1 MQLIDVTESRL
12 PYQLSEEDVVKLMR
26 YCGENVKRER
36 KHPDYDDLFYFKF
49 SEDNRGLETSY
60 FVGMDW
66 IKEGDLAISV
76 RPKLESDAYDVDV
89 LSMLAEALEDPENV
103 NHLDG
108 LLTIDFGRRPLVI
121 NKQDNLLSPFLL
133 VLFIQVL
140 KTIVSKGL
148 KKGYHTKIESLRSK
162 IKGKVRVEK
171 NFRINTVKG
180 KLTDQ
185 FCKFDEYGVDTM
197 ENRLLKKAFLSA
209 CTTFERTPMTSE
221 AAALKTNLRQIRAAF
236 SEVSDRVEISDVQTV
251 AANPVHKEYKE
262 AIKLAKL
269 ILRRQ
274 GYDNWN
280 KESEGKSP
288 PFWIDMSKL
297 FELFVFKKLREG
309 FPQSEVT
316 YHFKA
321 HYQELDFIVKKGKD
335 NPPFIVDAK
344 YKPRYK
350 DNSVSKD
357 DARQVAGYSRLE
369 RVYQELG
376 VFDYAKNIRCLLIYP
391 VLSANSGEEEIDCK
405 NAFHEQQNGYVGIYK
420 RGLLV
425 PTIKKSQERH
435 LIS

>member
-1 MQLIDVTESRL
+1 MQLIEVTESRL
-12 PYQLSEEDVVKLMR
+12 PYQLPEEEVIMLMR

-36 KHPDYDDLFYFKF
+36 KHPDYGDLFYFKF
-49 SEDNRGLETSY
+49 SEDNRSLETSY
-60 FVGMDW
+60 FIGMDW

-76 RPKLESDAYDVDV
+76 KPKLGSNVYDVDV
-89 LSMLAEALEDPENV
+89 LTMLAEALEDPENV

-108 LLTIDFGRRPLVI
+108 LLTIDFRRQPLII
-121 NKQDNLLSPFLL
+121 NKQDDLLSLFLL

-140 KTIVSKGL
+140 KIIVSRGL
-148 KKGYHTKIESLRSK
+148 KKGYNTKTESLRSK
-162 IKGKVRVEK
+162 IKGKVRIEK
-171 NFRINTVKG
+171 NLRINTIKG

-185 FCKFDEYGVDTM
+185 YCKFDEYGFDTI

-209 CTTFERTPMTSE
+209 CAIFQHTPWATE
-221 AAALKTNLRQIRAAF
+221 WADLKTTLRQIRTAF
-236 SEVSDRVEISDVQTV
+236 SEVSDRVEVSDVQIVST
-251 AANPVHKEYKE
+251 NPVHKEYRE

-274 GYDNWN
+274 GYDNWE
-280 KESEGKSP
+280 KDSEGKSP

-309 FPQSEVT
+309 FSQSEVT

-321 HYQELDFIVKKGKD
+321 HYQELDFIVKKNNN

-344 YKPRYK
+344 YKPRYR

-376 VFDYAKNIRCLLIYP
+376 VYDYAKSIRCLIIYP
-391 VLSANSGEEEIDCK
+391 VLSTNSGEEEIDSK
-405 NAFHEQQNGYVGIYK
+405 NAFQNQQNGYVEIYK

-425 PTIKKSQERH
+425 PTIKK
-435 LIS
+435 L

>member
-1 MQLIDVTESRL
+1 MQLIEVTESRST
-12 PYQLSEEDVVKLMR
+12 YQLPEEDVIKLMR
-26 YCGENVKRER
+26 YCGENVKRGR
-36 KHPDYDDLFYFKF
+36 KHPDYNDLFYFKF
-49 SEDNRGLETSY
+49 SEDNCGLETSY
-60 FVGMDW
+60 YIGMDW

-76 RPKLESDAYDVDV
+76 RPKLGSDTYDVDV

-108 LLTIDFGRRPLVI
+108 LLTIDFGRQPIIV
-121 NKQDNLLSPFLL
+121 NKQEDLLSPFLL

-140 KTIVSKGL
+140 KTIVNKGL
-148 KKGYHTKIESLRSK
+148 KKGYNTKTESLRSK
-162 IKGKVRVEK
+162 IKGKVRIER
-171 NFRINTVKG
+171 NFRINSLKG
-180 KLTDQ
+180 KLADQ
-185 FCKFDEYGVDTM
+185 FCKFDEYGVDTL

-209 CTTFERTPMTSE
+209 CTFFQRTPMDTE
-221 AAALKTNLRQIRAAF
+221 TAALKTTLRQIRAAF

-251 AANPVHKEYKE
+251 SANPVHKEYKE
-262 AIKLAKL
+262 AIQLAKL

-274 GYDNWN
+274 GYDNW
-280 KESEGKSP
+280 KKDSEGKSP

-309 FPQSEVT
+309 FSQSEVT

-321 HYQELDFIVKKGKD
+321 HYQELDFIVKKSKD

-350 DNSVSKD
+350 DNSVSKE

-376 VFDYAKNIRCLLIYP
+376 VYDYAKNIRCLIIYP
-391 VLSANSGEEEIDCK
+391 VLSTSSGEDEIDCK
-405 NAFHEQQNGYVGIYK
+405 NAFREQQSGYVEIYK

-425 PTIKKSQERH
+425 PTIKK
-435 LIS
+435 L

>member
-1 MQLIDVTESRL
+1 MQLIEVTESRL
-12 PYQLSEEDVVKLMR
+12 PYQLPEDEVIKLMR
-26 YCGENVKRER
+26 HCGKNVKPER
-36 KHPDYDDLFYFKF
+36 KHPDYSDLFYFKF
-49 SEDNRGLETSY
+49 SEDNRSLETSY
-60 FVGMDW
+60 FIGMDW

-76 RPKLESDAYDVDV
+76 KPKLGSNVYDVDV

-108 LLTIDFGRRPLVI
+108 LLAIDFGRRPLVI
-121 NKQDNLLSPFLL
+121 NRQDDLLSPFLL

-140 KTIVSKGL
+140 KTIVSRGL
-148 KKGYHTKIESLRSK
+148 KNGYHTKTESLRSK

-185 FCKFDEYGVDTM
+185 FCKFDEYGVDTL
-197 ENRLLKKAFLSA
+197 ENRLLKKAFLRA
-209 CTTFERTPMTSE
+209 CTIFERTPMNTE
-221 AAALKTNLRQIRAAF
+221 KAALKTTLRQIRAAF
-236 SEVSDRVEISDVQTV
+236 SEVSDRVEISDVQIVST
-251 AANPVHKEYKE
+251 NPVHKEYRE

-274 GYDNWN
+274 GYDNW
-280 KESEGKSP
+280 KKDSEGNSP

-309 FPQSEVT
+309 FSQSEVT

-321 HYQELDFIVKKGKD
+321 HYQELDFIVKKSKD

-350 DNSVSKD
+350 DSSVSKD
-357 DARQVAGYSRLE
+357 DARQVAGYSRLG

-376 VFDYAKNIRCLLIYP
+376 VYDYAKNIRCLIIYP
-391 VLSANSGEEEIDCK
+391 VLSTNSGEEEIDCK
-405 NAFHEQQNGYVGIYK
+405 NAFHEQQSGYVEIYK

-425 PTIKKSQERH
+425 PTIKK
-435 LIS
+435 L

>member
-1 MQLIDVTESRL
+1 MQLIEVTESRL
-12 PYQLSEEDVVKLMR
+12 SYQLPEEEVIKLMR
-26 YCGENVKRER
+26 YCDENVIRER
-36 KHPDYDDLFYFKF
+36 KHPDNDNLFYFKF

-76 RPKLESDAYDVDV
+76 RPKLESDAYEIDV
-89 LSMLAEALEDPENV
+89 LSMLAEALEAPENV

-108 LLTIDFGRRPLVI
+108 LLTIDFGRPPIIV
-121 NKQDNLLSPFLL
+121 NKQEDLLSPFLL

-140 KTIVSKGL
+140 KTIVHKGL
-148 KKGYHTKIESLRSK
+148 KKGYNTKTESLRSK

-209 CTTFERTPMTSE
+209 CTIFERTPMTTE
-221 AAALKTNLRQIRAAF
+221 AAALTTTLRQIRATF
-236 SEVSDRVEISDVQTV
+236 SEVSDRVEISDVLTV
-251 AANPVHKEYKE
+251 FVNPVHKEYKE

-274 GYDNWN
+274 GYDNW
-280 KESEGKSP
+280 KKDSEGKSP

-297 FELFVFKKLREG
+297 FELFVFKKLRDG
-309 FPQSEVT
+309 FSRSEVT
-316 YHFKA
+316 YHLEV
-321 HYQELDFIVKKGKD
+321 HHQELDFVVKKSKD
-335 NPPFIVDAK
+335 NPPFIADAK

-350 DNSVSKD
+350 DKSLSQD
-357 DARQVAGYSRLE
+357 DARQVAGYSRLKG
-369 RVYQELG
+369 VYKKLG
-376 VFDYAKNIRCLLIYP
+376 VFDYAKNIRCLIIYP
-391 VLSANSGEEEIDCK
+391 VLTTSSGEEEIDCK
-405 NAFHEQQNGYVGIYK
+405 NAFHEQQSGYVEIYK

-425 PTIKKSQERH
+425 PTIKK
-435 LIS
+435 L

>member
-1 MQLIDVTESRL
+1 MQLIEVTESRST
-12 PYQLSEEDVVKLMR
+12 YQLPEEDVIKLMR
-26 YCGENVKRER
+26 YCGGNVKRGR
-36 KHPDYDDLFYFKF
+36 KHPDYKDLFYFKF

-60 FVGMDW
+60 YIGVDW

-76 RPKLESDAYDVDV
+76 RPKLGGDAYDVDV

-108 LLTIDFGRRPLVI
+108 LLTIDFGRQPIIV
-121 NKQDNLLSPFLL
+121 NKQEDLLSPFLL

-140 KTIVSKGL
+140 KTIVNKGL
-148 KKGYHTKIESLRSK
+148 KKGYNTKTESLRSK
-162 IKGKVRVEK
+162 IKGKVSIER
-171 NFRINTVKG
+171 NFRINTLKG

-185 FCKFDEYGVDTM
+185 FCKFDEYGVDTL
-197 ENRLLKKAFLSA
+197 ENRLLKKAFISA
-209 CTTFERTPMTSE
+209 CVIFERTPMNKE
-221 AAALKTNLRQIRAAF
+221 AAALKTTLRQIRATF

-251 AANPVHKEYKE
+251 SANPVHKEYKE

-274 GYDNWN
+274 GYDNW
-280 KESEGKSP
+280 KKDSEGNSP

-309 FPQSEVT
+309 FSQSEVT

-321 HYQELDFIVKKGKD
+321 HHQELDFIVKKGKD

-350 DNSVSKD
+350 DKSVSKD

-376 VFDYAKNIRCLLIYP
+376 VFDYAKNIRCLIVYP
-391 VLSANSGEEEIDCK
+391 VLSTNSGEEEIDCK
-405 NAFHEQQNGYVGIYK
+405 NAFHEQQSGYVEIYK

-425 PTIKKSQERH
+425 PTIKK
-435 LIS
+435 L

>member
-1 MQLIDVTESRL
+1 MQLIEVTESRL
-12 PYQLSEEDVVKLMR
+12 PYQLHEEDVIKLMK

-36 KHPDYDDLFYFKF
+36 KHPDYGLFYFKF
-49 SEDNRGLETSY
+49 SEDYRWLETSY
-60 FVGMDW
+60 FVGIDW
-66 IKEGDLAISV
+66 VKEGDLAISV

-108 LLTIDFGRRPLVI
+108 LLTIDFGRRPIVI
-121 NKQDNLLSPFLL
+121 NKQNDLLSPFLL

-148 KKGYHTKIESLRSK
+148 KKGYHTKTESLRSK

-197 ENRLLKKAFLSA
+197 ENRLLKKAFLRA
-209 CTTFERTPMTSE
+209 CAIFERTPMDTE
-221 AAALKTNLRQIRAAF
+221 KAALKTTLKQIRAAF
-236 SEVSDRVEISDVQTV
+236 SEVSDRVKISDVQTV
-251 AANPVHKEYKE
+251 SANPVHKEHKE

-274 GYDNWN
+274 GYDNW
-280 KESEGKSP
+280 KQDSEGKSP

-309 FPQSEVT
+309 FSQSEVT

-321 HYQELDFIVKKGKD
+321 HHQELDFIVKKGKD

-376 VFDYAKNIRCLLIYP
+376 VYDYAKNIRCLIIYP
-391 VLSANSGEEEIDCK
+391 VLSTNSGEEEIDCK
-405 NAFHEQQNGYVGIYK
+405 NAFHEQQSGYIEIYK
-420 RGLLV
+420 RGLLL
-425 PTIKKSQERH
+425 PTIKKS
-435 LIS
+435 